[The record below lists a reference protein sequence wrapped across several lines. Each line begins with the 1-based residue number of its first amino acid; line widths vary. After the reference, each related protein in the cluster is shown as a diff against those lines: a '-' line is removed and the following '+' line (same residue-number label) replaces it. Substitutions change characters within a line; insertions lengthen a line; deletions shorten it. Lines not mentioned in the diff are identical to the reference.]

1 MAEGQTVVM
10 SQSDAI
16 HESFYDLFN
25 QRFRRIDDPN
35 TGVQYYANIAIGDH
49 TKPCKVHP
57 QFQCVVIIK
66 KSDVE
71 KTAAPLLNRFE
82 KYFVT
87 HSVLLEAALNI
98 QPPCLREIVL
108 IARSKVMVTNNI
120 HVFVSLYIFVP
131 GYGICYLNWW
141 SSKSLWFPRWQ
152 HCRFLDT
159 LHVTFNACFC

>member
-1 MAEGQTVVM
+1 MDYSADHSQKVSVIATVRKYMAEGKTVVM

-57 QFQCVVIIK
+57 HFQCVVVIK

-87 HSVLLEAALNI
+87 HSILLEAALNV
-98 QPPCLREIVL
+98 QPPCLRDIVL
-108 IARSKVMVTNNI
+108 IARNKVIEFAISMVELKVSV
-120 HVFVSLYIFVP
+120 VFKIAAL
-131 GYGICYLNWW
+131 
-141 SSKSLWFPRWQ
+141 
-152 HCRFLDT
+152 
-159 LHVTFNACFC
+159 